1 VLQQVKVM
9 MGNIKYVSIGGLVL
23 LWLTGCASYAPPQ
36 PGDPHYAPVVSAA
49 YQEPVQTNGSLYHE
63 RSMSLFTDSKAR
75 NVGDIITIMLTERT
89 VSSKSSG
96 VNVSKDSSTSLPAGT
111 ILGMTPTLNG
121 VPFDTSISQ
130 ERDFNGDAG
139 ADQSNSLS
147 GSIAVTVADVLPNGN
162 LIVRGEKWMTL
173 NRGDEFIRISGI
185 LRPDDISRQNTVSST
200 KLANAQISY
209 SGTGELANSQ
219 SMGWMSRFF
228 NSAYWPF

>member
-1 VLQQVKVM
+1 MNAM
-9 MGNIKYVSIGGLVL
+9 MGKLTYTSLSAWVL
-23 LWLTGCASYAPPQ
+23 LWLGGCASYAPPT
-36 PGDPHYAPVVSAA
+36 PGDPYYAPAVSAS
-49 YQEPVQTNGSLYHE
+49 YQQPQQTNGSLYHE

-75 NVGDIITIMLTERT
+75 NVGDIITIELTERT
-89 VSSKSSG
+89 VSRKSSG
-96 VNVSKDSSTSLPAGT
+96 VKVRKDSSTSLPAGT

-121 VPFDTSISQ
+121 ASFDTSISQ
-130 ERDFNGDAG
+130 ERDFKGDAG

-209 SGTGELANSQ
+209 SGTGELASSQ
-219 SMGWMSRFF
+219 SMGWLSRFF

>member
-1 VLQQVKVM
+1 M
-9 MGNIKYVSIGGLVL
+9 MANKNVVSLWGLAA
-23 LWLTGCASYAPPQ
+23 LWLSGCASYAPPQ

-49 YQEPVQTNGSLYHE
+49 HQEPVQTSGSLYHE

-121 VPFDTSISQ
+121 VPFDTSVTQ
-130 ERDFNGDAG
+130 EREFNGDAG

>member
-1 VLQQVKVM
+1 M
-9 MGNIKYVSIGGLVL
+9 NNIKHIAWAVAL
-23 LWLTGCASYAPPQ
+23 LWLTGCVALTPPA
-36 PGDPHYAPVVSAA
+36 PGDPHYAPVTSTA
-49 YQEPVQTNGSLYHE
+49 YQQPVQTQGSLYHE
-63 RSMSLFTDSKAR
+63 RGMSLFTDSKAR

-96 VNVSKDSSTSLPAGT
+96 VNVSKDSETSLPGGS

-121 VPFDTSISQ
+121 VAFDTNISQ
-130 ERDFNGDAG
+130 EREFKGDAG

-173 NRGDEFIRISGI
+173 NRGDEYIRISGI
-185 LRPDDISRQNTVSST
+185 LRPDDISPQNIAAST
-200 KLANAQISY
+200 KLANARISY
-209 SGTGELANSQ
+209 GGTGELANSQ
-219 SMGWMSRFF
+219 SMGWLSRFF